1 MTRRKERRGGE
12 EKKKKNLR
20 KPAID
25 IHLSPQDINF
35 PRLYT
40 VQVFLERGLTKLFA
54 VTSQWKFYFNFVL
67 MKITSLRVDGL
78 SISPVIWRRREQVT
92 RTTGQ
97 LNRCLLLS
105 KGRNRSFNPSYKYVS
120 TDTYLYQ
127 FIRLKGVIKSN
138 SKRKKEGRNLKYD
151 RVFDLPKFHG
161 YLYISSRV
169 FNSRLINSTSTNI
182 LYRSHVVSAI
192 LFSSLKNS
200 LDSWKKINNE
210 VYYE

>member
-1 MTRRKERRGGE
+1 MGEDLLHDVGDETKRKKRGRR
-12 EKKKKNLR
+12 KKKKNLR

-25 IHLSPQDINF
+25 IHLSSRDINF

-151 RVFDLPKFHG
+151 RVFDLP
-161 YLYISSRV
+161 LEISRIFIYFV
-169 FNSRLINSTSTNI
+169 ARF
-182 LYRSHVVSAI
+182 
-192 LFSSLKNS
+192 
-200 LDSWKKINNE
+200 
-210 VYYE
+210 